1 MIYTAHLRSSF
12 GCELYSKSAL
22 LLILSMS
29 FLISFPQFRNIPPH
43 GQYHTSPIFFHFP
56 FAA

>member
-29 FLISFPQFRNIPPH
+29 FLISFQFRNIPPH
-43 GQYHTSPIFFHFP
+43 GQYHTSPIFFHLP